1 MKEALSF
8 VRDQLG
14 SAQQRQATNANRRR
28 REAAFAVGDQVLLST
43 EGLQLRG
50 FTNKLCSRFVGPFP
64 VTAIVN
70 ANAYTLALPPQL
82 QALHPTFNIDR
93 LKPYRD
99 GKMEFPTRPLAHSRP
114 PPIAEA
120 DTNGEAVYEVERVVA
135 QRKRGRAVEYL
146 VEWKGYPAEEN
157 TWEPHRKLATTA
169 ADALADFE
177 AAQQS
182 DAALGLAAADSEP
195 ADYGTSTG
203 NGSTRTGFRHGKATL
218 MYAQRTV
225 TRRYEGPLCRGQ
237 GCRRICGPDY
247 NCPENRNYRCHC
259 PPSGTGPLPELCL
272 HCADDETI
280 VNKLII
286 SKQEQAARAARTAPR
301 LAPAIPLGE

>member
-1 MKEALSF
+1 
-8 VRDQLG
+8 
-14 SAQQRQATNANRRR
+14 
-28 REAAFAVGDQVLLST
+28 VGDQVLLST

-177 AAQQS
+177 AVQQS

-195 ADYGTSTG
+195 ADSGKAKKRKRAEPQPRERWGRKTIQGVSKRVLLAPPQCAGKSCARACGTR
-203 NGSTRTGFRHGKATL
+203 RTGCSEVGGR
-218 MYAQRTV
+218 
-225 TRRYEGPLCRGQ
+225 C
-237 GCRRICGPDY
+237 GCV
-247 NCPENRNYRCHC
+247 E
-259 PPSGTGPLPELCL
+259 SGIRPWPELCS
-272 HCADDETI
+272 HCKDNAEI
-280 VNKLII
+280 LAAHK
-286 SKQEQAARAARTAPR
+286 AARLAFSPSEDDFNVSPPPAAA
-301 LAPAIPLGE
+301 AKQ